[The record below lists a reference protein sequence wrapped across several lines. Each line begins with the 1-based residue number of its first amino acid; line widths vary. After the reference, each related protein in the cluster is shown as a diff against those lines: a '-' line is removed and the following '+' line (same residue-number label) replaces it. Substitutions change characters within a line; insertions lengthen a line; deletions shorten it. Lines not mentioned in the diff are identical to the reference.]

1 MSNEYASKEVK
12 LVPVAPI
19 PRLTRELIAF
29 LDQNFPER
37 CADLGDGVP
46 EIFHRAGQRSV
57 VKYLIRIYED
67 QNDNAL

>member
-1 MSNEYASKEVK
+1 MSNEGASKEGQ
-12 LVPVAPI
+12 LIPLIPI
-19 PRLTRELIAF
+19 PRMTPELIAF

-57 VKYLIRIYED
+57 VKYLIRLYEE
-67 QNDNAL
+67 QNDNVL